1 MVDGTGAVCLFRHP
15 HDVTLTV
22 VVQISEREALD
33 TLVYYHGCGDP
44 QNPLVV
50 YEYEEIRA
58 AIAHEIIQR
67 QTGWKD
73 LFATKDMLRRVRLM
87 VAIPFFSQWTG
98 SGLMYVRL
106 TIPDVDLRFSRVYA
120 AHIVRIYQA

>member
-1 MVDGTGAVCLFRHP
+1 M
-15 HDVTLTV
+15 TLTIII
-22 VVQISEREALD
+22 QNSEREAFD

-50 YEYEEIRA
+50 YEFEEIKA

-98 SGLMYVRL
+98 SGLMYARL
-106 TIPDVDLRFSRVYA
+106 IILDIDLPFSLVYA
-120 AHIVRIYQA
+120 AHIVRIYQV